1 MKQREME
8 GLAHQSGATNRA
20 AHKSHLPGGRCM
32 GSQCP
37 ESHAFAAT
45 GTGSG
50 AV

>member
-20 AHKSHLPGGRCM
+20 AHKHLSGGRCM
-32 GSQCP
+32 GSQRP